1 MAERADNGTIRDG
14 LDRSKRGTPHAAR
27 CGALACPC
35 YIEAQ
40 RKMADLVREYAAD
53 VYPED
58 VFTPDGTTPDAEGAR
73 FARRICEAVA
83 TKIEEAVDA

>member
-1 MAERADNGTIRDG
+1 MSAGADNGTIRDG

-40 RKMADLVREYAAD
+40 RATANLIRQHAED

-58 VFTPDGTTPDAEGAR
+58 VFLPDSDSPDAKGAR
-73 FARRICEAVA
+73 FARLLCATLA
-83 TKIEEAVDA
+83 TKIEEAVDD